1 MRLLL
6 DQNLSW
12 RLVRL
17 LESNFPDVVHV
28 STVGL
33 SQATD
38 LQIWAYAST
47 HEYIIIPKD
56 SDFQNFAQITE
67 AFPKFIWLQMPRV
80 STTVIA
86 KNLLDQYEQ
95 ILEFCQSTDA
105 QLILNVRPPEET
117 ATT

>member
-17 LESNFPDVVHV
+17 LESKFPDVVHV

-38 LQIWAYAST
+38 LQIWLYAML
-47 HEYIIIPKD
+47 HEFIIVSKD
-56 SDFQNFAQITE
+56 SDFQNLIPGRNS
-67 AFPKFIWLQMPRV
+67 FPKFIWITIASART
-80 STTVIA
+80 STIAQTLLEHFDQICSFAESEDVGLVIP
-86 KNLLDQYEQ
+86 
-95 ILEFCQSTDA
+95 
-105 QLILNVRPPEET
+105 V
-117 ATT
+117 TTP

>member
-17 LESNFPDVVHV
+17 LASRFTDVVHV

-38 LQIWAYAST
+38 LQIWAYAANHTCVIVS
-47 HEYIIIPKD
+47 KD
-56 SDFQNFAQITE
+56 SDFQNFVQITDT
-67 AFPKFIWLQMPRV
+67 FPKFIWLQMPRA
-80 STTVIA
+80 STSVIA
-86 KNLLDQYEQ
+86 KTLLDQYEH
-95 ILEFCQSTDA
+95 ILDFCQSTDVR
-105 QLILNVRPPEET
+105 LIINVRPPEET
-117 ATT
+117 AAT